1 MNYRQAAFIH
11 NFLSPDS
18 DTRGN
23 YHKSA
28 LKAGYNGKYQPQVRQ
43 GVQKAISKDIL
54 VSKAEEVLRDCLDFQ
69 DDDNRVGAARIRQD
83 TSKFI
88 LASTSKY
95 SSKQETRVDVSG
107 IEEARRRIGRIL
119 EDKEELS
126 GVEVV
131 DAVPVS
137 NQYEIPGKN

>member
-1 MNYRQAAFIH
+1 MNFRQASFIQ
-11 NFLSPDS
+11 NYLSPES

-23 YHKSA
+23 MRKSA
-28 LKAGYNGKYQPQVRQ
+28 LKAGYAQGSVPKVEESTHGVLSKEVLVR
-43 GVQKAISKDIL
+43 
-54 VSKAEEVLRDCLDFQ
+54 KAEEVLRDCLDFQ

-119 EDKEELS
+119 EDKEELP
-126 GVEVV
+126 GVEVIE
-131 DAVPVS
+131 AVPVS
-137 NQYEIPGKN
+137 NEYEIPGKN